1 MSGEV
6 CKFFVPGPVW
16 VRPELRAAMA
26 RPMIAHR
33 GSEFREL
40 FASVAPR
47 LQALFRTSQDAF
59 VATSSGTGLLEAAV
73 LNCVPRRVL
82 VTTCGAFSERWA
94 SVAER
99 LGVEVEPLRHDWGK
113 ALDPQLLA
121 NHLAGRRAHYDAV
134 CITHNETSTG
144 VINDLATL
152 AGVVRDESD
161 DSLVI
166 VDAVSSLGGAP
177 VLFDEWRLDIC
188 LASSQKALGLPPGVA
203 VFAVSERAME
213 RAAKKPYRGTYFD
226 FLEFQKN
233 AEAGSAPFTPS
244 VPHYF
249 ALAEQLEAIEAE
261 TLESRWERHRTLRDA
276 TLQRTAAYAEP
287 AAVPEAFSP
296 TVTALR
302 PKSGDPQAILRA
314 MHARGFTLGGGYG
327 AWKESTF
334 RIGHMGDMTLADL
347 NAMLDVLEEVALQQ

>member
-1 MSGEV
+1 MSDEV
-6 CKFFVPGPVW
+6 CRFFVPGPVW

-26 RPMIAHR
+26 RPIISHR
-33 GSEFREL
+33 SPEFREL

-47 LQALFRTSQDAF
+47 LRSLFRTTQHAF

-94 SVAER
+94 SVAEH
-99 LGVEVEPLRHDWGK
+99 LGIEIEPLRHEWGK
-113 ALDPQLLA
+113 AVDPQLLA

-152 AGVVRDESD
+152 AGIVHDESD

-166 VDAVSSLGGAP
+166 VDAVSSLAGTP
-177 VLFDEWRLDIC
+177 VLFDEWGLDVC
-188 LASSQKALGLPPGVA
+188 LASSQKALGLPPGIT
-203 VFAVSERAME
+203 VFAVSDRAME

-226 FLEFQKN
+226 FLEFRRQSD
-233 AEAGSAPFTPS
+233 AGGAPFTPS
-244 VPHYF
+244 VPHCF
-249 ALAEQLEAIEAE
+249 ALADQLEALERE
-261 TLESRWERHRTLRDA
+261 TLESRWERHVKMRDLTLR
-276 TLQRTAAYAEP
+276 RTSGYAEP
-287 AAVPEAFSP
+287 ASDPAALSP

-302 PKSGDPQAILRA
+302 PKSGDPKAILDGMR
-314 MHARGFTLGGGYG
+314 ARGYSLGSGYG
-327 AWKESTF
+327 EWKESTF
-334 RIGHMGDMTLADL
+334 RIGHMGDVTLDDL
-347 NAMLDVLEEVALQQ
+347 SAMLDVLEEVAQQP